1 MSNTETDRN
10 TADGSNPKGDEMKST
25 FIVRFWMFLER
36 NIARI
41 LIFFIPFCL
50 ALFVGWQFVLWKL
63 PRELRRELD
72 ILSMLDYVFILAG
85 ALGLCMIV
93 AACRLIRVAK
103 ENDARSAM
111 RNLAAIMVV
120 DILIT
125 GYLFYFAAMAEM
137 KVDRIYTSENL
148 CLVFKRL
155 DQYHEEHGCYPARQD
170 FQSLLKTLGLADR
183 KDWAYTQRTV
193 FMNFK
198 SAEYLA
204 PTQESGYPY
213 LTIRYRPRLFGKKIT
228 YVLRYPMN
236 PEHDLEIYAIRE
248 EWDAKRKMGERYD
261 PDAEP
266 FIHGV
271 HFQPVIGCA
280 PDELIL
286 QTRKKT
292 DEMISRSQNQTELQ
306 PQTEHQPETEH
317 QPPPLPSAT
326 T

>member
-1 MSNTETDRN
+1 MKNNEN
-10 TADGSNPKGDEMKST
+10 KHHGEDGMKRS
-25 FIVRFWMFLER
+25 FLARFWMFLER
-36 NIARI
+36 HIALI
-41 LIFFIPFCL
+41 LIFFIPFYV
-50 ALFVGWQFVLWKL
+50 ALFVGWQFVLAKL

-93 AACRLIRVAK
+93 AACRLIRAAK

-193 FMNFK
+193 FMNFQ

-228 YVLRYPMN
+228 YVVRNLDNIEHYREAESISDAYQKRY
-236 PEHDLEIYAIRE
+236 DR
-248 EWDAKRKMGERYD
+248 GERG
-261 PDAEP
+261 EP
-266 FIHGV
+266 APWGMGLL
-271 HFQPVIGCA
+271 HFQPLLEAG
-280 PDELIL
+280 PDG
-286 QTRKKT
+286 
-292 DEMISRSQNQTELQ
+292 D
-306 PQTEHQPETEH
+306 
-317 QPPPLPSAT
+317 
-326 T
+326 